1 MRKLF
6 FVNLFILISFI
17 SFSQN
22 FTGDWKGQI
31 DVNEKRIPIV
41 FHFYSNASGQLDGK
55 WDSPSQGALGM
66 PFTTIV
72 AKVDSLN
79 LVVESISG
87 AYNGKLVNADSIVGT
102 WHQGGAS
109 LSLNFKKFID
119 QDKASLQ
126 MSDQNEKEIPI
137 TGANG
142 TQLFGTLLSKNIS
155 QRLAIII
162 SGSGPT
168 DRDGNNAMGV
178 KANSYK
184 MLAHALDSNNIA
196 TFRFDKR
203 GIGKSMGAGFKES
216 DLVFDD
222 YINDVEK
229 IFDYLHDTLGFKNIY
244 LIGHSEGSLIG
255 MIASQKKPVKGFVSL
270 AGAGR
275 PVDEVIKEQVK
286 SQPMPDSLK
295 NEINYVFSELKKGK
309 EVNSV
314 PASLNSIFRKSVQ
327 PYMISWLKY
336 SPADEIKKLNC
347 PVLIIQGTCDKQV
360 KIIDAE
366 NLHKANMKSTLD
378 IIPSMTHT
386 LKDTDANCLDENMK
400 TYMDSSLPLDSK
412 LVNDLVTFLKK

>member
-31 DVNEKRIPIV
+31 DVNEKSIPIV

-55 WDSPSQGALGM
+55 WDSPSQGALGI

-72 AKVDSLN
+72 AKGDSLN
-79 LVVESISG
+79 LLVESISG

-109 LSLNFKKFID
+109 LPLNFKKFID
-119 QDKASLQ
+119 EDKASLKI
-126 MSDQNEKEIPI
+126 SYLNEKEISI
-137 TGANG
+137 TAANG

-162 SGSGPT
+162 AGSGPT

-203 GIGKSMGAGFKES
+203 GIGKSMGKGFKES

-244 LIGHSEGSLIG
+244 IIGHSEGSLIG
-255 MIASQKKPVKGFVSL
+255 IIASQKKPVKGFVSL

-286 SQPMPDSLK
+286 SKPMPDSLK

-309 EVNSV
+309 EVNNV

-366 NLHKANMKSTLD
+366 NLNKANEKSMLD
-378 IIPSMTHT
+378 IIPLMTHT
-386 LKDTDANCLDENMK
+386 LKDTDANCADENMK
-400 TYMDSSLPLDSK
+400 TYMDPSLPLDSK

>member
-31 DVNEKRIPIV
+31 DVNETSIPLV

-55 WDSPSQGALGM
+55 WDSPSQGAIGI
-66 PFTTIV
+66 PFSTII
-72 AKVDSLN
+72 ANGDSLN

-87 AYNGKLVNADSIVGT
+87 AYNGKLLNSDSIVGT

-109 LSLNFKKFID
+109 LPLNFKKLID
-119 QDKASLQ
+119 QGKVSSQ
-126 MSDQNEKEIPI
+126 IPNPNEKEISI
-137 TGANG
+137 AAANG
-142 TQLFGTLLSKNIS
+142 IQLFGTLLSKNNS
-155 QRLAIII
+155 QKLAIII
-162 SGSGPT
+162 AGSGPT

-184 MLAHALDSNNIA
+184 MLAHSLDSNNIA

-203 GIGKSMGAGFKES
+203 GIGKSMNPGFKES

-229 IFDYLHDTLGFKNIY
+229 IFDYLHDKLGFKNIY

-255 MIASQKKPVKGFVSL
+255 IVASQKKPVKGFVSL

-275 PVDEVIKEQVK
+275 PVDEVIEEQVR
-286 SQPMPDSLK
+286 SQPVPDSLK
-295 NEINYVFSELKKGK
+295 NEISYVFSELRKGK
-309 EVNSV
+309 EVSGV
-314 PASLNSIFRKSVQ
+314 PASLNSILRKSVQ

-347 PVLIIQGTCDKQV
+347 PVLIMQGTCDKQV

-366 NLHKANMKSTLD
+366 NLNKANKKSTLD

-386 LKDTDANCLDENMK
+386 LKNTDGNCADENMK
-400 TYMDSSLPLDSK
+400 TYLDPSLPLNSK
-412 LVNDLVTFLKK
+412 LVNDLVIFIKK